1 MLINT
6 NYFIS
11 LQRGKKT
18 GFINQT
24 ITNKITGLV
33 KGKYIDLTHLY
44 KVSEL
49 PKRRLEV

>member
-11 LQRGKKT
+11 LRWEKRQ

-33 KGKYIDLTHLY
+33 KGNYVDLTQFR